1 MFRFIGLARSPFV
14 TDPFCDGCTPTVDA
28 ALLNFSDTVH
38 SKTQSPFLHDFA
50 AHTDVVSSFTSTPSV
65 SERRVVWVLDTE
77 IKEVIAIKSA

>member
-14 TDPFCDGCTPTVDA
+14 TDPFCDGCTPTVAA
-28 ALLNFSDTVH
+28 ALLNFSDTAQQNSV
-38 SKTQSPFLHDFA
+38 TFLRDFA